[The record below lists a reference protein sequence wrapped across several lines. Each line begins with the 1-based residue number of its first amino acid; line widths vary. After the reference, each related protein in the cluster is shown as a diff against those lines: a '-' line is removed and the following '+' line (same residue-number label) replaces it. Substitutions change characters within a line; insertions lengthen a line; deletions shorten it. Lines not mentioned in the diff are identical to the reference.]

1 MIVKALFPLLGT
13 PDANAIAHEP
23 LHHKG
28 RFVRN
33 ATDPVKHENQQDIK
47 FPLLCVFFDNLQL
60 ITVGRPYLVAGYAL
74 FLFFVK
80 DCPAFVLGKLPAGF
94 SLHGDICL
102 VLIRVIHLLIGRY
115 TI

>member
-28 RFVRN
+28 RFIRD
-33 ATDPVKHENQQDIK
+33 TPDPVKHENQQDIK
-47 FPLLCVFFDNLQL
+47 FPLLGVFFDNLQL

-115 TI
+115 TV